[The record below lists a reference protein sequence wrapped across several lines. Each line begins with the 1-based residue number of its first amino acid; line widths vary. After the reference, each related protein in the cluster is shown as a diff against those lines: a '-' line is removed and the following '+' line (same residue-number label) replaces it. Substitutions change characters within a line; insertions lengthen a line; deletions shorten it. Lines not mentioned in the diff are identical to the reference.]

1 MLSPDIERDAAALP
15 SSSAP
20 VASTVEAEVELLV
33 CSTCKIGELPEPDA
47 LRPGAVLHQKLA
59 TAALPAGVRVRAV
72 ECLSN
77 CSQGCTIAVRS
88 PGRWTYIYGNIDP
101 ETQVETVVDGVT
113 RYAATVDG
121 LVPWRERPQHF
132 KKNCIARI
140 PPMDVT
146 L

>member
-1 MLSPDIERDAAALP
+1 MSIQKQESDRATPATLAD
-15 SSSAP
+15 
-20 VASTVEAEVELLV
+20 VELLV
-33 CSTCKIGELPEPDA
+33 CSTCKQGNPSEPDA
-47 LRPGAVLHQKLA
+47 PRPGALLYDRLTKV
-59 TAALPAGVRVRAV
+59 ALPSGVRVRAV

-88 PGRWTYIYGNIDP
+88 QGRWTYIYGNIDP

-113 RYAATVDG
+113 RYAATADG

-140 PPMDVT
+140 PPIEVAS
-146 L
+146 